1 MEPTDLCQARR
12 RRLFASVNHGRPIAM
27 APAPSTF
34 PALLHDVVA
43 LRRDAVFLPRR
54 RATDHRPVTF
64 GALVADIDAL
74 ATALVGLGV
83 RRGDRVG
90 LVAENRCE
98 WLLVDQ
104 ALASLG
110 AVSVPRGVDTTP
122 KELQFLLRHSGCSLA
137 FADDD
142 RVARELLALRG
153 DLPALRAI
161 IVMQDRTE
169 VAGAQAL
176 GDLLRDG
183 ANALAA
189 RANELAAA
197 RAAVT
202 PDDLLTIVYTSG
214 TTAEPKGVMLTH
226 RNVLTNVAVVT
237 DVLDVTA
244 TDSFLSALPAW
255 HMYERIM
262 DYLALATGAQL
273 VYTDRRRIKEDLAGV
288 KPTVFAAVPRIWE
301 MLHDGLVGHAQKLT
315 GLQGKLLRAA
325 LTLSR
330 AVGGGR
336 ATLGQRAAHA
346 VLDRIVLKKVRATLG
361 GRLRLCVSGGGAL
374 PRHVDETLLGL
385 GLPLK
390 NGYGLTETSPVASV
404 RLPQQRTA
412 GHIGPPLP
420 QTKIEARRADGAR
433 CAVGETGV
441 LWIHGPQV
449 MRGYYDNPKRTAEVL
464 TADGWFCSGDLGH
477 VDAAGNVWITGRAK
491 DTIVLAGGENV
502 EPEPVEAVIK
512 TSPLIEQAVVLGQD
526 QKALGALLVPRAERL
541 EQAIPRAQWDIRDGE
556 LQGRE
561 VHTLLRRELDRVLV
575 RDNGIRPCDRVA
587 AFRVLAQP
595 MTAENGL
602 LTQTMKVRRHVVVE
616 RFAALLTAMFAGGR
630 GD

>member
-1 MEPTDLCQARR
+1 M
-12 RRLFASVNHGRPIAM
+12 ASV
-27 APAPSTF
+27 PSTF
-34 PALLHDVVA
+34 PALLRDVVA
-43 LRRDAVFLPRR
+43 PRGAATFLPRR
-54 RATDHRPVTF
+54 RATDLRPVAF
-64 GALVADIDAL
+64 GELARDVDAL
-74 ATALVGLGV
+74 AAALLGSNV

-90 LVAENRCE
+90 VIAENRYE

-153 DLPALRAI
+153 ELPALRGVV
-161 IVMQDRTE
+161 VMQDRTE

-176 GDLLRDG
+176 GDLLREG
-183 ANALAA
+183 AAAASA
-189 RANELAAA
+189 RAEVLAAA

-214 TTAEPKGVMLTH
+214 TTAEPKGVMLSH
-226 RNVLTNVAVVT
+226 RNVLTNVAVIT
-237 DVLDVTA
+237 DVLHVTA
-244 TDSFLSALPAW
+244 ADSFLSVLPAW

-301 MLHDGLVGHAQKLT
+301 MLHDGLVGHAQKLP
-315 GLQGKLLRAA
+315 GLKGKLLRRG
-325 LTLSR
+325 LSLSR
-330 AVGGGR
+330 AVGSGR
-336 ATLGQRAAHA
+336 ANLGQRLAHA
-346 VLDRIVLKKVRATLG
+346 VLDRVVLGKVRATLG

-374 PRHVDETLLGL
+374 PRHVDETMLGL

-404 RLPQQRTA
+404 RLPHQRTP

-420 QTKIEARRADGAR
+420 QTQIEARTADGTR
-433 CAVGETGV
+433 CAVGATGV
-441 LWIHGPQV
+441 LWIRGPQV
-449 MRGYYDNPKRTAEVL
+449 MRGYYDNQRRTAEVL

-512 TSPLIEQAVVLGQD
+512 TSPFVEQAVVLGQD

-541 EQAIPRAQWDIRDGE
+541 EQQVPRAQWDVRDGE
-556 LQGRE
+556 VHSRE
-561 VHTLLRRELDRVLV
+561 VHALLRRELDRVLV

-587 AFRVLAQP
+587 QFRVLAEP
-595 MTAENGL
+595 MTPENGL
-602 LTQTMKVRRHVVVE
+602 LTQTLKVRRHVVVE
-616 RFAALLTAMFAGGR
+616 RFAPLLAAMFASHR

>member
-1 MEPTDLCQARR
+1 M
-12 RRLFASVNHGRPIAM
+12 ASV
-27 APAPSTF
+27 PSTF
-34 PALLHDVVA
+34 PALLRDVVA
-43 LRRDAVFLPRR
+43 PRGAATFLPRR
-54 RATDHRPVTF
+54 RATDLRPVAF
-64 GALVADIDAL
+64 GELARDVDAL
-74 ATALVGLGV
+74 AAALLGSNV

-90 LVAENRCE
+90 VIAENRYE

-153 DLPALRAI
+153 ELPALRGVV
-161 IVMQDRTE
+161 VMQDRTE

-176 GDLLRDG
+176 GDLLREG
-183 ANALAA
+183 AAAASA
-189 RANELAAA
+189 RAEVLAAA

-214 TTAEPKGVMLTH
+214 TTAEPKGVMLSH

-237 DVLDVTA
+237 DVLHVTA
-244 TDSFLSALPAW
+244 ADSFLSVLPAW

-301 MLHDGLVGHAQKLT
+301 MLHDGLVGHAQKLP
-315 GLQGKLLRAA
+315 GLKGKLLRRG
-325 LTLSR
+325 LSLSR
-330 AVGGGR
+330 AVGSGR
-336 ATLGQRAAHA
+336 ANLGQRLAHA
-346 VLDRIVLKKVRATLG
+346 VLDRVVLGKVRATLG

-374 PRHVDETLLGL
+374 PRHVDETMLGL

-404 RLPQQRTA
+404 RLPHQRTP

-420 QTKIEARRADGAR
+420 QTQIEARTADGTR
-433 CAVGETGV
+433 CAVGATGV
-441 LWIHGPQV
+441 LWIRGPQV
-449 MRGYYDNPKRTAEVL
+449 MRGYYDNQRRTAEVL

-512 TSPLIEQAVVLGQD
+512 TSPFVEQAVVLGQD

-541 EQAIPRAQWDIRDGE
+541 EQQVPRAQWDVRDGE
-556 LQGRE
+556 VHSRE
-561 VHTLLRRELDRVLV
+561 VHALLRRELDRVLV

-587 AFRVLAQP
+587 QFRVLAEP
-595 MTAENGL
+595 MTPENGL
-602 LTQTMKVRRHVVVE
+602 LTQTLKVRRHVVVE
-616 RFAALLTAMFAGGR
+616 RFAPLLAAMFASHR

>member
-1 MEPTDLCQARR
+1 M
-12 RRLFASVNHGRPIAM
+12 ASV
-27 APAPSTF
+27 PSTF
-34 PALLHDVVA
+34 PALLRDVVA
-43 LRRDAVFLPRR
+43 PRGAATFLPRR
-54 RATDHRPVTF
+54 RATDPRPVAF
-64 GALVADIDAL
+64 GELARDVDAL
-74 ATALVGLGV
+74 AAALLGSNV

-90 LVAENRCE
+90 VIAENRYE

-153 DLPALRAI
+153 ELPALRGVV
-161 IVMQDRTE
+161 VMQDRTE

-176 GDLLRDG
+176 GDLLREG
-183 ANALAA
+183 AAAASA
-189 RANELAAA
+189 RAEVLAAA

-214 TTAEPKGVMLTH
+214 TTAEPKGVMLSH

-237 DVLDVTA
+237 DVLHVTA
-244 TDSFLSALPAW
+244 ADSFLSVLPAW

-301 MLHDGLVGHAQKLT
+301 MLHDGLVGHAQKLP
-315 GLQGKLLRAA
+315 GLKGKLLRRG
-325 LTLSR
+325 LSLSR
-330 AVGGGR
+330 AVGSGR
-336 ATLGQRAAHA
+336 ANLGQRLAHA
-346 VLDRIVLKKVRATLG
+346 VLDRVVLGKVRATLG

-374 PRHVDETLLGL
+374 PRHVDETMLGL

-404 RLPQQRTA
+404 RLPHQRTP

-420 QTKIEARRADGAR
+420 QTQIEARTADGTR
-433 CAVGETGV
+433 CAVGATGV
-441 LWIHGPQV
+441 LWIRGPQV
-449 MRGYYDNPKRTAEVL
+449 MRGYYDNQRRTAEVL

-477 VDAAGNVWITGRAK
+477 VDAAGNEWITGRAK

-512 TSPLIEQAVVLGQD
+512 TSPFVEQAVVLGQD

-541 EQAIPRAQWDIRDGE
+541 EQQVPRAQWDVRDGE
-556 LQGRE
+556 VHSRE
-561 VHTLLRRELDRVLV
+561 VHALLRRELDRVLV

-587 AFRVLAQP
+587 QFRVLAEP
-595 MTAENGL
+595 LTPENGL
-602 LTQTMKVRRHVVVE
+602 LTQTLKVRRHVVVE
-616 RFAALLTAMFAGGR
+616 RFAPLLAAMFASHR

>member
-1 MEPTDLCQARR
+1 MAAVPT
-12 RRLFASVNHGRPIAM
+12 
-27 APAPSTF
+27 TF
-34 PALLHDVVA
+34 PALLRDVVA
-43 LRRDAVFLPRR
+43 PRGAATFLPRR
-54 RATDHRPVTF
+54 RASDPRPVAF
-64 GALVADIDAL
+64 GELARDVDAL
-74 ATALVGLGV
+74 AAALLGGGAGSNV

-90 LVAENRCE
+90 VIAENRYE

-153 DLPALRAI
+153 ELPALRGVV
-161 IVMQDRTE
+161 VMQDRTE

-176 GDLLRDG
+176 GDLLRAG
-183 ANALAA
+183 AAA
-189 RANELAAA
+189 ANTGAGELAAA

-214 TTAEPKGVMLTH
+214 TTAEPKGVMLSH

-237 DVLDVTA
+237 EVLHVTA
-244 TDSFLSALPAW
+244 ADSFLSVLPAW

-301 MLHDGLVGHAQKLT
+301 MLHDGLVGHAQKLP
-315 GLQGKLLRAA
+315 GLKGKLLRRG
-325 LTLSR
+325 LSLSR
-330 AVGGGR
+330 AVGSGR
-336 ATLGQRAAHA
+336 ANLGQRLAHA
-346 VLDRIVLKKVRATLG
+346 VLDRVVLEKVRATLG

-374 PRHVDETLLGL
+374 PRHVDETMLGL

-404 RLPQQRTA
+404 RLPHQRTP

-420 QTKIEARRADGAR
+420 QTQIEARTADGGR
-433 CAVGETGV
+433 CAVGATGV
-441 LWIHGPQV
+441 LWIRGPQV
-449 MRGYYDNPKRTAEVL
+449 MRGYYDNQRRTAEVL

-512 TSPLIEQAVVLGQD
+512 TSPFVEQAVVLGQD

-541 EQAIPRAQWDIRDGE
+541 EQQVPRAQWDVRDGE
-556 LQGRE
+556 
-561 VHTLLRRELDRVLV
+561 VHSRDVHALLRRELDRVLV

-587 AFRVLAQP
+587 QFRVLAEP
-595 MTAENGL
+595 MTPENGL
-602 LTQTMKVRRHVVVE
+602 LTQTLKVRRHVVVE
-616 RFAALLTAMFAGGR
+616 RFAPLLAAMFAGHR

>member
-1 MEPTDLCQARR
+1 MPP
-12 RRLFASVNHGRPIAM
+12 V
-27 APAPSTF
+27 PSTF
-34 PALLHDVVA
+34 PALLRDVVA
-43 LRRDAVFLPRR
+43 PRRDAVFLPRR
-54 RATDHRPVTF
+54 RSTDHRSVTF
-64 GALVADIDAL
+64 GDLVADIDAL
-74 ATALVGLGV
+74 ATALLAHGC

-90 LVAENRCE
+90 VVAENRFE

-137 FADDD
+137 FAEDD
-142 RVARELLALRG
+142 RVARDLLALRG
-153 DLPALRAI
+153 ELPAMRDV
-161 IVMQDRTE
+161 IVMQDHTE
-169 VAGAQAL
+169 VADARAL
-176 GDLLRDG
+176 GDLLREG
-183 ANALAA
+183 NAALQE
-189 RANELAAA
+189 RASELAAA
-197 RAAVT
+197 RAAVA

-226 RNVLTNVAVVT
+226 RNVLTNVAVVV
-237 DVLDVTA
+237 DVLHVTA
-244 TDSFLSALPAW
+244 ADSFLSVLPAW

-288 KPTVFAAVPRIWE
+288 KPTIFAAVPRIWE

-315 GLQGKLLRAA
+315 GLQGKLLRSA

-330 AVGGGR
+330 AVGGRR
-336 ATLGQRAAHA
+336 AGLGQRAAHA
-346 VLDRIVLKKVRATLG
+346 VLDRVVLAKVRATLG

-374 PRHVDETLLGL
+374 PRHVDETMLGL

-404 RLPQQRTA
+404 RLPSQRTP

-420 QTKIEARRADGAR
+420 QTRIEARRPDGGR
-433 CAVGETGV
+433 CGVGETGV

-449 MRGYYDNPKRTAEVL
+449 MQGYYDNPTRTAEVL

-512 TSPLIEQAVVLGQD
+512 TSPFVEQAVVLGQD
-526 QKALGALLVPRAERL
+526 QKALGALLVPCAERL
-541 EQAIPRAQWDIRDGE
+541 EQAIPRAQWDVRDGE
-556 LQGRE
+556 LHGRD
-561 VHTLLRRELDRVLV
+561 VHALLRRELDRVLV

-587 AFRVLAQP
+587 TFRVLAEP
-595 MTAENGL
+595 MTTENGL

-616 RFAALLTAMFAGGR
+616 RFAPLLAAMFAGGR